1 MRVIALVLISLSL
14 QSCYLLDAFLMTK
27 YDPNEYKIITE
38 IRAMA
43 GKNKEHCDNEAI
55 SKVAAEELTKSTKLF
70 VFYSEH
76 IPRNSDNIRASKVLH
91 EIAHELSD
99 RYNKPNTKVS
109 AVYCKIKF
117 ENVESSAAKMQSVI
131 GSRPR

>member
-1 MRVIALVLISLSL
+1 MRVIALILISLSL
-14 QSCYLLDAFLMTK
+14 QGCYLLDAFLMTK
-27 YDPNEYKIITE
+27 YDPNEYRIITE

-43 GKNKEHCDNEAI
+43 GKNKEHCDNETA
-55 SKVAAEELTKSTKLF
+55 SKLASEELSKTTRLF

-76 IPRNSDNIRASKVLH
+76 IPRNSDNIRASKNLH

-109 AVYCKIKF
+109 TVYCKLKF